1 MISSRRRDSLQL
13 MEPGGGELKAHHDCK
28 NRDGSLGGNGQSRRC
43 CQLSSHLEKEI
54 PPQHPIALI
63 CPYARD
69 LMSEMQ
75 NIFVYIN
82 CIVTAQ
88 NWFPLNTLIKA
99 SNSIRNL
106 HANSKNNVM
115 LNFKFI
121 FISKSNIFYFIF
133 VEENML
139 EIRFQY

>member
-1 MISSRRRDSLQL
+1 MVGNLRPKCREKKENSQLISQ
-13 MEPGGGELKAHHDCK
+13 
-28 NRDGSLGGNGQSRRC
+28 N
-43 CQLSSHLEKEI
+43 
-54 PPQHPIALI
+54 LI
-63 CPYARD
+63 
-69 LMSEMQ
+69 SEMQ

-82 CIVTAQ
+82 CILTAQ

-115 LNFKFI
+115 LSFKFI

>member
-1 MISSRRRDSLQL
+1 MVGNLRPKCREKKENSQLISQ
-13 MEPGGGELKAHHDCK
+13 
-28 NRDGSLGGNGQSRRC
+28 N
-43 CQLSSHLEKEI
+43 
-54 PPQHPIALI
+54 
-63 CPYARD
+63 

-82 CIVTAQ
+82 CILTAQ